1 MSSFPDASSSDGEA
15 MPDQHGAELREP
27 QFTFRNIGPIT
38 HAELSLGGLTV
49 IAGRNNTGKTYLVY
63 TLYGFLKAYRQR
75 VPHWL
80 GVPLEL
86 TGISA
91 VAQEITRQLLDSGY
105 VTYPLA
111 HEGFL
116 RLRNAA
122 ISQVAHSFSKDD
134 LASVFSSPSEA
145 FQDASL
151 DVWLPPPTQP
161 WSMEATFDL
170 TGGGMLALRYDRRE
184 IAASLGDLRIKHTP
198 LEVEHYVALFFTE
211 LLLDDLPFSPFILSA
226 ERFGISLFH
235 RELDFTKNQ
244 VVDLLQKMAVQKD
257 IERDWPYLLIDSS
270 TSRYALPIKDNID
283 YTRSIPDLKERRSA
297 LYEDKMFDEVK
308 GMMGDYYSNADGDIR
323 FVSKARRGRKFN
335 IPLHLASSSVRGLSD
350 LYFFLRHVARKD
362 QLLIIDEPE
371 SHLDTTNQR
380 EMARLLARFVR
391 AGIKVLITTHSDYII
406 KEFNNLIMLGSQ
418 FENRESVAKRLG
430 YSADEYLPQESVR
443 AYVAEKNTLTR
454 CAVDR
459 FGMDMP
465 VFDKSI
471 DKINRVANEL
481 SSRVEE
487 ID

>member
-1 MSSFPDASSSDGEA
+1 MPLCDSSELCDAEF
-15 MPDQHGAELREP
+15 R
-27 QFTFRNIGPIT
+27 FRNIGPIVQADLT
-38 HAELSLGGLTV
+38 LGGLTV

-63 TLYGFLKAYRQR
+63 TLYGFLKRFSQAARL
-75 VPHWL
+75 PI
-80 GVPLEL
+80 EL
-86 TGISA
+86 RP
-91 VAQEITRQLLDSGY
+91 EMR
-105 VTYPLA
+105 
-111 HEGFL
+111 
-116 RLRNAA
+116 A
-122 ISQVAHSFSKDD
+122 IASQVEEISVGLQNSGQARHAMDEKEFRSARETALDRLARSFSEGE
-134 LASVFSSPSEA
+134 LASVFSSDVDA

-151 DVWLPPPTQP
+151 EVRLPAWRTRTLMRIDTVLP
-161 WSMEATFDL
+161 
-170 TGGGMLALRYDRRE
+170 GGAELSVQYVGNE
-184 IAASLGDLRIKHTP
+184 IVASLDRFPSRIPSRVIRRH
-198 LEVEHYVALFFTE
+198 VAQILND
-211 LLLDDLPFSPFILSA
+211 LLLEDLPQAPFILSA
-226 ERFGISLFH
+226 ERFGISLFY
-235 RELDFTKNQ
+235 RELDFTKSKI
-244 VVDLLQKMAVQKD
+244 VDLLQRRGDGKD
-257 IERDWPYLLIDSS
+257 SERDFPFLLIDRS

-283 YTRSIPDLKERRSA
+283 YTRSIPDLKRQRSEI
-297 LYEDKMFDEVK
+297 YEDKMFDEIK
-308 GMMGDYYSNADGDIR
+308 DMMAGYYASSDGDIH
-323 FVSKARRGRKFN
+323 FVSKARGRRRFN
-335 IPLHLASSSVRGLSD
+335 IPLHLASSSARGLSD

-406 KEFNNLIMLGSQ
+406 KEFNNLIMLGSE